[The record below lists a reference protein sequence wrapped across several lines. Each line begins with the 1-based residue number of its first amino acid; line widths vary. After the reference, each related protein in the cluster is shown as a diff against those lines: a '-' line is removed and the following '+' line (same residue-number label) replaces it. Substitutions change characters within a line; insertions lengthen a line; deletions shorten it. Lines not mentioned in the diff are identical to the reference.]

1 MTSLA
6 MLVLA
11 SLLLM
16 TSFYFLL
23 SPVQSAA
30 VCLSI
35 PCANGGHLRM
45 SNSIWGRCRCMCRP
59 GFVGPYCQ
67 YMLQH
72 HPNHDVIQRQTKPS
86 NKVIQ
91 RQTKPSNKEI
101 QRQTKPSNKVI
112 QRQTNPS
119 NKVIQRQTD
128 PILKAIQRHQHKQAH
143 YTHMNAD
150 GHLHRHTHYRH
161 KNAHGHLHRHT
172 HYTHK
177 KAHGHHHRYIR
188 QMHRLVYRLKQS
200 HGW

>member
-1 MTSLA
+1 

-91 RQTKPSNKEI
+91 RQT
-101 QRQTKPSNKVI
+101 
-112 QRQTNPS
+112 NPS

-150 GHLHRHTHYRH
+150 GHLHRHTHY
-161 KNAHGHLHRHT
+161 
-172 HYTHK
+172 THK